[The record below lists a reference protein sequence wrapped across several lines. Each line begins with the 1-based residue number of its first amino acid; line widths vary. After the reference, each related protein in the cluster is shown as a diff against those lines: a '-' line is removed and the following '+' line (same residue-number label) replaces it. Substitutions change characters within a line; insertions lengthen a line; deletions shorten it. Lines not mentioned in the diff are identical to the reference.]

1 MGQGCSTKNLKIF
14 HQVLT
19 ITGAFFVKTAKI
31 YENFLIMKNFQFHRN
46 FKSIIFYIK
55 FNSILII
62 GKVSIKIIL
71 LGH

>member
-1 MGQGCSTKNLKIF
+1 MF
-14 HQVLT
+14 HKKFENFSSS
-19 ITGAFFVKTAKI
+19 IDHTGAFFVKTAKI
-31 YENFLIMKNFQFHRN
+31 YENFQIMKNFQFSSELQKYN
-46 FKSIIFYIK
+46 FLYK